1 MWNELTTIQK
11 FNSNYSSIKY
21 FLTNTVLWLRDADL
35 LIGWPVE
42 CLGMK
47 TIIRPSELSQIQ
59 SIFATANIMAMF
71 WLIFRFMT
79 PFGWAISVDT
89 FGGYLIVGTVLFI
102 GIFGAFF
109 FLFTL
114 QPIQEKK
121 ADIIV
126 ADNWNESERRIIS
139 YLLLNSG
146 ECFQSELLEGCMF
159 SNSVKISRTITKLI
173 DKDAILKFRDGMG
186 NRLVLKNN
194 ISLSNSRRFEF
205 GKHA

>member
-1 MWNELTTIQK
+1 M
-11 FNSNYSSIKY
+11 
-21 FLTNTVLWLRDADL
+21 TNTVLWLRDADL

-59 SIFATANIMAMF
+59 SILATANVMAFF

-89 FGGYLIVGTVLFI
+89 FGGYLIIGTILFT

-114 QPIQEKK
+114 HPIQQKK
-121 ADIIV
+121 AELIV
-126 ADNWNESERRIIS
+126 ADNWNESERRVIS
-139 YLLLNSG
+139 YLIVNSG
-146 ECFQSELLEGCMF
+146 ECFQSELLEECMF
-159 SNSVKISRTITKLI
+159 SNSVKVSRTISKLM
-173 DKDAILKFRDGMG
+173 DKDAIQKFRDGMG

-194 ISLSNSRRFEF
+194 ISLSNSRRLEF
-205 GKHA
+205 GKHS